1 MPDISETL
9 RIVVWLISVAL
20 LLYGAACV
28 ALYAFQRSLLYF
40 PRPSAF
46 DTPSSTS
53 ILPVA
58 GADLVVSVR
67 PHAGKKALIYF
78 GGNAEDVSASLAS
91 FSTAFPDY
99 AIYLLHYRGYGGSS
113 GKPSEEAFH
122 ADALALFDKVHG
134 EHPDIAVVGRSLGTG
149 VAIRLASERPATRLV
164 LVTPYNSIEEIAAG
178 RFPVFPVR
186 WFLIDKF
193 ESWRYAPKIRVPTLL
208 IEAEFDETIPR
219 ESTERLN
226 AAFAKGV
233 ASLVMIPGVG
243 HNSISHAAQ
252 YLDALRAAL

>member
-1 MPDISETL
+1 L
-9 RIVVWLISVAL
+9 RITVWVISVAL

-28 ALYAFQRSLLYF
+28 AQYAFQRSLIYF

-46 DTPSSTS
+46 DTPSTT
-53 ILPVA
+53 LNFPVP

-91 FSTAFPDY
+91 FSGALPDY
-99 AIYLLHYRGYGGSS
+99 ALYLLHYRGYGGSS

-122 ADALALFDKVHG
+122 ADAVALFDKVHG

-149 VAIRLASERPATRLV
+149 VAIRLASERPASRLV
-164 LVTPYNSIEEIAAG
+164 LVTPYDSIEEIAAQQ
-178 RFPVFPVR
+178 FPYFPVR

-193 ESWRYAPKIRVPTLL
+193 ESRRYAPKIRIPTLL
-208 IEAEFDETIPR
+208 LGAEFDQVIPR
-219 ESTERLN
+219 ASTERLN

-243 HNSISHAAQ
+243 HNTISHPAQ
-252 YLDALRAAL
+252 YLDAMRTVL